1 MILNFCGMMCNAS
14 IKLLCA
20 KKIKLLKMMI
30 DEIEELYVAINS
42 NLCTDQCI
50 SPNIS
55 STIISNNEVI

>member
-20 KKIKLLKMMI
+20 KKNQIDKMVI
-30 DEIEELYVAINS
+30 DGEKDLYVAINS

-55 STIISNNEVI
+55 NNEVI